1 MPLNGFPIPSFRIR
15 VIRAI
20 RGPPPSVVYFREPV
34 VEDLTTNRTN
44 RTNRV
49 IGCEFTERDRPWLP
63 EKGDEPREC
72 NATQR
77 LPHPVLPD
85 SCDSRNSWSTTF
97 RGVLPRTSR

>member
-1 MPLNGFPIPSFRIR
+1 VSSQNVTGRGYLRRETSRASAMPLNDFPIPSFLIR

-49 IGCEFTERDRPWLP
+49 IGCEFTERDWP
-63 EKGDEPREC
+63 
-72 NATQR
+72 
-77 LPHPVLPD
+77 
-85 SCDSRNSWSTTF
+85 
-97 RGVLPRTSR
+97 

>member
-44 RTNRV
+44 RTN
-49 IGCEFTERDRPWLP
+49 
-63 EKGDEPREC
+63 
-72 NATQR
+72 
-77 LPHPVLPD
+77 
-85 SCDSRNSWSTTF
+85 
-97 RGVLPRTSR
+97 

>member
-49 IGCEFTERDRPWLP
+49 IGCEFTERWPP

-77 LPHPVLPD
+77 FPHSPPRPSVAV
-85 SCDSRNSWSTTF
+85 STTWCSANQS
-97 RGVLPRTSR
+97 LKI